1 MSYMLGGARRWA
13 STLARKRVIVSGIQP
28 TGVPHLGNYLGALKT
43 WKALQNE
50 ADPQDEL
57 FYFIASLH
65 ALTIPQNPKQLY
77 HDRRNLL
84 AALIAVGLDPHR
96 CTIFMQ
102 DQVPEHAEL
111 NWLIMCQSPFGR
123 LERMTTWKSK
133 IATIQNSA
141 SEDHV
146 SESQLQL
153 GLFAYPVLQTAD
165 ILLYHATHVP
175 VGEDQQQHLELT
187 RDLANS
193 FNRYVKKRFFPI
205 PHALLSESK
214 RILSLRNPEQKMS
227 KSAPDVNSRIM
238 LTDTPQ
244 QIQSKIKKAVTDSES
259 ALSFDPESRPAIS
272 NLLQILAGLD
282 GVVLRRHMT
291 RENSH
296 KQKDPAFL
304 AHLLNEHAGGSGAAL
319 KHALADSIIE
329 ELRPVQNEYM
339 RLISENGFLDEI
351 ERLGCEK
358 ARTRAQ
364 ETMTHVRTLLGLR
377 Q

>member
-1 MSYMLGGARRWA
+1 MLSGARRWA
-13 STLARKRVIVSGIQP
+13 STLARRRVIVSGIQP

-43 WKALQNE
+43 WTTLQNE

-57 FYFIASLH
+57 YFFIASLH

-102 DQVPEHAEL
+102 DQVPQHAEL
-111 NWLIMCQSPFGR
+111 SWLLMCQSPFGR

-146 SESQLQL
+146 NESQLQL

-165 ILLYHATHVP
+165 ILMYHATHVP

-187 RDLANS
+187 RDLAHS
-193 FNRYVKKRFFPI
+193 FNRSVKKPFFPI
-205 PHALLSESK
+205 PEALLSESK

-227 KSAPDVNSRIM
+227 KSAPDANSRIM

-244 QIQSKIKKAVTDSES
+244 QIQSKVKKAVTDSEGT
-259 ALSFDPESRPAIS
+259 LSFDPASRPAIS
-272 NLLQILAGLD
+272 NLLQILAGMD
-282 GVVLRRHMT
+282 GGVLQSHMT
-291 RENSH
+291 QETTHER
-296 KQKDPAFL
+296 KDPAFL
-304 AHLLNEHAGGSGAAL
+304 ARFLNEYAGGSSAAL
-319 KHALADSIIE
+319 KRTLADSIIE
-329 ELRPVQNEYM
+329 ELRPVQKEYS
-339 RLISENGFLDEI
+339 RLISEDGFLDEI

-358 ARTRAQ
+358 ACLRAQ
-364 ETMTHVRTLLGLR
+364 ETMSQVRTMLGLH